1 MNFFYSENLRNHSLS
16 KENEFYFWF
25 EITLLFEKPYANFIE
40 IRLFI

>member
-1 MNFFYSENLRNHSLS
+1 MNFFYSENLRNLNIS

-25 EITLLFEKPYANFIE
+25 ETKLLFEKSYVNFIE